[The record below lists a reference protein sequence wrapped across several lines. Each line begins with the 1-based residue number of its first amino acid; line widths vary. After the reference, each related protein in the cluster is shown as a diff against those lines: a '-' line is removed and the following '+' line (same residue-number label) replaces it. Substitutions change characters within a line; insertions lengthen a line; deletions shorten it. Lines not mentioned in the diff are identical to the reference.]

1 MQRAPTS
8 AVVVSGLAAAL
19 TGLDGG
25 SFGPA
30 LPALRS
36 GLRLDDARAAWLLS
50 AYVLGTLLGNP
61 GNAWICARR
70 GARFALSLGTAV
82 YALGALA
89 MALAHDAPLACVA
102 RWTQGLGAGSL
113 LAIATATVAQ
123 RSPPERR
130 GRSIMALSLVYA
142 LAFLG
147 ASIAASWIGAAAWRA
162 IYVALGLVAASAS
175 SYTVTSLEDTAPE
188 RPAPLDRR
196 GFALW
201 IAAVAALAVIVPQ
214 IRGGTLHAGS
224 LAAPLAVVIALFAAS
239 VASARRVTE
248 PFVPLALLRL
258 RSVRAACVLSL
269 GAGVGQVFAVSLPS
283 YAAVVL
289 GVHPARL
296 GVWSLPF
303 VLSGIAGTALAAAVI
318 DRLGARRVVQLTA
331 LALAAGSLALAVAP
345 PSRALFA
352 ALSAVMGVG
361 ICTLSGGPIRHLVG
375 VVEGPDGA
383 RAQALLALVVN
394 LGLLASSA
402 VWAAL
407 ASPTGD
413 LAMRAAGM
421 RHGVAVIAA
430 IFMVMV
436 SAGLSMTRSE
446 RARET

>member
-36 GLRLDDARAAWLLS
+36 GLHLDDARAAWLLS

-70 GARFALSLGTAV
+70 GARFALSFGTGV

-89 MALAHDAPLACVA
+89 MALSHDAPLACIA
-102 RWTQGLGAGSL
+102 RFTQGLGAGSL

-123 RSPPERR
+123 RAPADRR

-162 IYVALGLVAASAS
+162 IYVALGLVAAGAS
-175 SYTVTSLEDTAPE
+175 IYTATSLEDTAPE
-188 RPAPLDRR
+188 GPAPLDPR
-196 GFALW
+196 GLALW
-201 IAAVAALAVIVPQ
+201 IATVAALAVIVPQ
-214 IRGGTLHAGS
+214 IRGGTLRAS
-224 LAAPLAVVIALFAAS
+224 TIAPALAAVIALFAAS
-239 VASARRVTE
+239 VVSARRVAE
-248 PFVPLALLRL
+248 PFVPLALLRVP
-258 RSVRAACVLSL
+258 SVRAACVLSL

-289 GVHPARL
+289 GVEPARL

-303 VLSGIAGTALAAAVI
+303 VLAGIAGTVVAAAVI

-331 LALAAGSLALAVAP
+331 LALAIGALALATTP
-345 PSRALFA
+345 PSRVLFA

-375 VVEGPDGA
+375 VVEGPDGP

-394 LGLLASSA
+394 LGLLASSG

-421 RHGVAVIAA
+421 RHGVAVIAV
-430 IFMVMV
+430 IFAVMV
-436 SAGLSMTRSE
+436 SAGLSMTTRE
-446 RARET
+446 R

>member
-36 GLRLDDARAAWLLS
+36 GLHLDDARAAWLLS

-70 GARFALSLGTAV
+70 GARFALSFGTGV

-89 MALAHDAPLACVA
+89 MALSHDAPLACIA
-102 RWTQGLGAGSL
+102 RFTQGLGAGSL

-123 RSPPERR
+123 RAPADRR
-130 GRSIMALSLVYA
+130 GRSIMTLSLVYA

-162 IYVALGLVAASAS
+162 IYVALGLVAACAS
-175 SYTVTSLEDTAPE
+175 IYTATSLEDTAPE
-188 RPAPLDRR
+188 GPAPLDPR
-196 GFALW
+196 GLALW
-201 IAAVAALAVIVPQ
+201 IATVAALAVIVPQ
-214 IRGGTLHAGS
+214 IRGGTLRAS
-224 LAAPLAVVIALFAAS
+224 SIAPALVAVVALFAAS
-239 VASARRVTE
+239 VVSARRVAE
-248 PFVPLALLRL
+248 PFVPLALLRVP
-258 RSVRAACVLSL
+258 SVRAACVLSL

-289 GVHPARL
+289 GVEPARL

-303 VLSGIAGTALAAAVI
+303 VLAGIAGTVVAAAVI

-331 LALAAGSLALAVAP
+331 LALAIGALALAATP
-345 PSRALFA
+345 PSRVLFA

-375 VVEGPDGA
+375 VVEGPDGP

-394 LGLLASSA
+394 LGLLASSG

-421 RHGVAVIAA
+421 RHGVAVIAV
-430 IFMVMV
+430 IFAVMV
-436 SAGLSMTRSE
+436 SAGLSMTTRE
-446 RARET
+446 R